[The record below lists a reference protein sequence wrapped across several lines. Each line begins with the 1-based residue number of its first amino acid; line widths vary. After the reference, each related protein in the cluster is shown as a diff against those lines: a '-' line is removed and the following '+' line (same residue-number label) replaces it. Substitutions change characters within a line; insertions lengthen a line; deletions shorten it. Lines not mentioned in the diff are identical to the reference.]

1 MPRVDFYVLEGDD
14 RRARLVFACRL
25 AEKAF
30 NLEQRVALVAD
41 AEPDAVALDDLL
53 WTFRDRSFVPHALQE
68 ADGGTDTP
76 VVIAW
81 RGRPATGCDL
91 AINLG
96 AAVPEGFGGF
106 GRIAE
111 IVDGDAARRRAGRER
126 YRYYLEQGIKPET
139 HTIGA
144 GPGGEQETP

>member
-1 MPRVDFYVLEGDD
+1 MPRVDFYILEGDD
-14 RRARLVFACRL
+14 LRARLVFACRL

-30 NLEQRVALVAD
+30 LLEQRVSLLTD
-41 AEPDAVALDDLL
+41 AESDAATLDDLL
-53 WTFRDRSFVPHALQE
+53 WTFRDRSFVPHAMQN
-68 ADGGTDTP
+68 AGGETDTP

-81 RGRPATGCDL
+81 RGLQAVHLDL

-96 AAVPEGFGGF
+96 ATVPEGFGGF
-106 GRIAE
+106 TRIAE

-139 HTIGA
+139 HPIGV
-144 GPGGEQETP
+144 GPVGDQETS